1 MHAKLW
7 VSMSKIA
14 CSDSRYTYY
23 HKIKSGSL
31 QTIDVHEIIVARSN
45 GRIIFLCAS
54 VLLLLLHVSNL
65 AFLQNVSE
73 VLILLTLHIYIFGFF
88 SDKCFNFWSV
98 DFSFSVI
105 LKNVFLMRLPSLFS

>member
-1 MHAKLW
+1 
-7 VSMSKIA
+7 MSKIA

-73 VLILLTLHIYIFGFF
+73 VLILLTFIFLDFF
-88 SDKCFNFWSV
+88 
-98 DFSFSVI
+98 
-105 LKNVFLMRLPSLFS
+105 LTNVSISGQLIFHFLLF

>member
-73 VLILLTLHIYIFGFF
+73 VLILLTFIFLDFF
-88 SDKCFNFWSV
+88 
-98 DFSFSVI
+98 
-105 LKNVFLMRLPSLFS
+105 LTNVSISGQLIFHFLLF